1 MSETKI
7 SPELAESVA
16 AYIESV
22 KANMPPCLIRS
33 AVIKNQFKREK
44 FSSSQIAAFNYVDL
58 VAFLIWYD
66 NSSIVYENDQ
76 LYLKSNRKCVVKPE
90 GIYDLSTLV
99 RFAPIPALI
108 PFFRRIFFA
117 TYPYTR

>member
-1 MSETKI
+1 MSETKL

-33 AVIKNQFKREK
+33 AVIKKQFKREE

-58 VAFLIWYD
+58 VAFLIY
-66 NSSIVYENDQ
+66 
-76 LYLKSNRKCVVKPE
+76 K
-90 GIYDLSTLV
+90 
-99 RFAPIPALI
+99 
-108 PFFRRIFFA
+108 RRIVI
-117 TYPYTR
+117 PNEKCN